1 MKECPQEEMPV
12 GMFMK
17 MRKIVVALLLVALAL
32 PAFASTVTVEW
43 QWTVNDPAVQFFRY
57 QVDGEDP
64 NLWEYVPCDVTSYSI
79 SGVDGS
85 RSYALYLQQSYDGR
99 NWSASSVS
107 VSQPYVVEDPAP
119 VEPVQPVAPV
129 EPVQPVQSVQPVEPV
144 KPVEPAAP
152 VEPVQPVDDAQSAAP
167 VEAVEEPAPV
177 ETEAPSQSSSAP
189 VGEGSDDVIVHAVD
203 EVETPVPVE
212 PVQPVAPVEAP
223 VPVEKP
229 STFRFTLSFAGG
241 VGINDIPSAVNYDA
255 QAGITLGFEDIVAST
270 VAGFDV
276 KLALGG
282 IADPLYA
289 MSDISIDNVF
299 AFSQYSKALY
309 ADLLLGG
316 NLKMGSTEL
325 YLDLGARLLAGYG
338 GYIASGLFSAGS
350 FDFVVQPTAVL
361 GLRFNIGSLFNL
373 FVEGQYVLDMGDFS
387 APLKNMRHSVT
398 PRIGF
403 GFTF

>member
-129 EPVQPVQSVQPVEPV
+129 E
-144 KPVEPAAP
+144 
-152 VEPVQPVDDAQSAAP
+152 
-167 VEAVEEPAPV
+167 
-177 ETEAPSQSSSAP
+177 
-189 VGEGSDDVIVHAVD
+189 
-203 EVETPVPVE
+203 
-212 PVQPVAPVEAP
+212 AP

-229 STFRFTLSFAGG
+229 DTFRFTLSFAGG

-270 VAGFDV
+270 VAGFDI
-276 KLALGG
+276 KLALGA
-282 IADPLYA
+282 IADPLYSL
-289 MSDISIDNVF
+289 SDINIDNVF

-361 GLRFNIGSLFNL
+361 GLRFRIGSLFSL

-387 APLKNMRHSVT
+387 APLEDMRHSVT